1 LDLTRLSSKKG
12 EAISKV
18 DDSQVVNVLTKLWIT
33 LQKFNNSVFIPDP
46 CIFHVMEKSSSAKDY
61 PVSVNW
67 VEKMQFVGRDDK
79 DHAIVLDT
87 SPAAGGENSGPTP
100 GRLLLM
106 AVAGCTAMDIVDIL
120 VKSRQKLTGLSVLAR
135 SVQNEEYPKFHKE
148 IYLKYVLRGKGLS
161 KDRVERA
168 ISLSEEK
175 YCSVGATVKGKAKII
190 TEYVIEEEQRT

>member
-1 LDLTRLSSKKG
+1 
-12 EAISKV
+12 
-18 DDSQVVNVLTKLWIT
+18 
-33 LQKFNNSVFIPDP
+33 
-46 CIFHVMEKSSSAKDY
+46 MEKSASAKDY
-61 PVSVNW
+61 PVSIDW
-67 VEKMQFVGRDDK
+67 VQKMQFVGRDDK

-87 SPAAGGENSGPTP
+87 SPAAGGDNSGPTP

-168 ISLSEEK
+168 IQLSEEK

-190 TEYVIEEEQRT
+190 TEYVIEEEEKE